1 VSDGLVLGLSNEDF
15 MFTTGKV
22 LTLLCIKVHVCTIH
36 LGGSSRGEITPALH
50 LNLNLMVLKTNKGEG
65 FGPIFT
71 EEEGNH
77 EIIGTLVGSG
87 TGIITDLSGR
97 DGAGSFGTRVFI

>member
-1 VSDGLVLGLSNEDF
+1 MSDGLVLGLGNEEF

-22 LTLLCIKVHVCTIH
+22 LTLLSVKVHVRTVH
-36 LGGSSRGEITPALH
+36 LGGSSRGEVTPALH
-50 LNLNLMVLKTNKGEG
+50 LNLNLMVLKTDEGEG
-65 FGPIFT
+65 FGPILT

-77 EIIGTLVGSG
+77 EIISTRVGSG
-87 TGIITDLSGR
+87 TGIIADLSGR